1 MLKSLSVEMYLVVN
15 CPMVKHTSGIEAH
28 VDASVYHLVGI
39 NNNRSSLDCFLDSYL
54 VGFNNNPS

>member
-28 VDASVYHLVGI
+28 VDASVYQDEQVNVSIIFTRTADIFRKIAL
-39 NNNRSSLDCFLDSYL
+39 NA
-54 VGFNNNPS
+54 